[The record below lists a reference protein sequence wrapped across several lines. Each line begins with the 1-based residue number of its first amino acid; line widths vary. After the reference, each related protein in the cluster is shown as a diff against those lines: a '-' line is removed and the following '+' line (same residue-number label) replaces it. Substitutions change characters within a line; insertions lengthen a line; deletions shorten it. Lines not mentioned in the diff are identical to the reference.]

1 MPGTYGSAAPV
12 AIQPG
17 DRALVLGL
25 KNIPGF
31 QGNVIP
37 GGGASS
43 SEDFEGD
50 YAQTLGAGAA
60 SGPVVI
66 AAMGGRHPSTQRQLI
81 WRVFG
86 VGSINVSLQVSIDD
100 EAGNY
105 VTIDT
110 YSGIGNSGP
119 RAITADVDS
128 SGQGGP
134 GAQGTLK
141 ILSAA
146 RFIRVINN
154 AGGSFT
160 GIVDVTAL

>member
-1 MPGTYGSAAPV
+1 MPGQYGSFPPV
-12 AIQPG
+12 AMQPG

-25 KNIPGF
+25 RNIPGF
-31 QGNVIP
+31 QGSVTP
-37 GGGASS
+37 GGSGSS
-43 SEDFEGD
+43 TDSEGD
-50 YAQTLGAGAA
+50 YPQTLASGQA

-86 VGSINVSLQVSIDD
+86 AGSINVSLQVSIDD
-100 EAGNY
+100 VAANY
-105 VTIDT
+105 VTIDS
-110 YSGIGNSGP
+110 YNSSGNSGA

-134 GAQGTLK
+134 GAQSTLK

-146 RFIRVINN
+146 RFIRVLNN
-154 AGGSFT
+154 AGGSVT
-160 GIVDVTAL
+160 AIVDCTAL